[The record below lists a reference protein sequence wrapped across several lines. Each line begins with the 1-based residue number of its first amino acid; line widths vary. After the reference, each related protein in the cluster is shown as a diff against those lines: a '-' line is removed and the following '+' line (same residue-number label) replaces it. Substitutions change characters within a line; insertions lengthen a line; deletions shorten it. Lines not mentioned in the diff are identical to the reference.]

1 MQVIDLHCDV
11 LYQLS
16 SREEQTNFQ
25 TDSTLQ
31 AGLMNLKN
39 GNVKAQIFA
48 IFIEETIPPN
58 ARYMEALRQ
67 IELFHAQVLA
77 QPEMVHITDWQQLK
91 TLKPGEIGAI
101 LSLEGCDAIG
111 DDIVK
116 LHQIIQAGVKL
127 VGLTWNYENAVA
139 HGASEDPTKGLKPFG
154 RDVIDVLNA
163 HDILIDVSHLNEQ
176 SFWDVLPLAKHIVA
190 SHSNARAL
198 CDHVRNLTDEQA
210 KALVARGGHI
220 HLVYNPPFIVEGRT
234 EGVTIEQFVQHFK
247 YLADLVGAHHLGLG
261 SDFDGIYYTV
271 EQLTNASDVRNL
283 LDALRTVFTE
293 EEVAGFAHKNFEQYI
308 QAL

>member
-1 MQVIDLHCDV
+1 MRVIDLHCDV

-31 AGLMNLKN
+31 AGLVNLKK

-58 ARYMEALRQ
+58 ERYMEALRQ

-77 QPEMVHITDWQQLK
+77 QPEMVHITNWQQLQ
-91 TLKPGEIGAI
+91 TLQEGEIGAI

-111 DDIVK
+111 DDLMK
-116 LHQIIQAGVKL
+116 LQHILNAGVKL

-139 HGASEDPTKGLKPFG
+139 HGASEDPAKGLKPFG
-154 RDVIDVLNA
+154 RDVISLLNE
-163 HDILIDVSHLNEQ
+163 HNILIDVSHLNEQ
-176 SFWDVLPLAKHIVA
+176 SFWDVLPLAKHIIA

-210 KALVARGGHI
+210 KALVAHGGHI
-220 HLVYNPPFIVEGRT
+220 HLVYNPPFIVKGHT
-234 EGVTIEQFVQHFK
+234 NDVTIEQFVQHFK
-247 YLADLVGAHHLGLG
+247 HLAQLVGAEHLGLG
-261 SDFDGIYYTV
+261 SDFDGIFHTV
-271 EQLTNASDVRNL
+271 QQLTHAGEVKHL
-283 LDALRTVFTE
+283 LAALRTVFTE
-293 EEVAGFAHKNFEQYI
+293 EEVEGFAYRNFEQYI